1 MTALPTRPSLVPL
14 QASISRRAVVTLG
27 AMAAGTLERSRTPL
41 ARSRRVVS
49 LLAAVVLMSIADLEM
64 TLGFATSGGFLE
76 ANPIAHFIMQHGS
89 VSAVAAWKLL
99 TILFFSLIL
108 YRARKTTVAEYA
120 AWFCFVAMLW
130 LMLRWNG
137 YTEQVAVITPYMATA
152 DQIADPRWITL
163 VN

>member
-1 MTALPTRPSLVPL
+1 MTALPTHHAIPALPTL
-14 QASISRRAVVTLG
+14 QATQHAPGSFF
-27 AMAAGTLERSRTPL
+27 AALLARSRTPL
-41 ARSRRVVS
+41 ARSRRVLA
-49 LLAAVVLMSIADLEM
+49 LLVAVVLLSIADLEM

-99 TILFFSLIL
+99 TILFFALII
-108 YRARKTTVAEYA
+108 YRARASRIAEYA
-120 AWFCFVAMLW
+120 AWFCFFALLW

-137 YTEQVAVITPYMATA
+137 YTEQVAFITPYMSTA
-152 DQIADPRWITL
+152 EQLADPRWVSL